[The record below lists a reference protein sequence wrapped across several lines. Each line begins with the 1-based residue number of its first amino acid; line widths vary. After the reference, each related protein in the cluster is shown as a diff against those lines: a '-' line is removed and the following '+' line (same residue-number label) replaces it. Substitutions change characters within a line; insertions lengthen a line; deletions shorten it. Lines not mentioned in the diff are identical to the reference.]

1 MKSNFHLDLNEI
13 PDEVASTPDA
23 AIFRSRII
31 SAADRFLESKSVDN
45 LYFTISTKKIEP
57 RINGQ
62 RSEEEINI
70 EERASRYKSR
80 NPLYNFDRLVIPD
93 DIKDDILL
101 AVDFIEVENKI
112 YDQWGLREIEPFPKM
127 ALNLHGKS
135 GTGKTLAA
143 HAIAYKIK
151 RPILESRYSDIDSM
165 YHSVGAKNIKA
176 LFYAAKRD
184 NAVLF
189 IDEADS
195 LLSKRILNVN
205 QGSEQSINSIRS
217 ELLICIEEFEGII
230 VFATNLVQSYDKAFE
245 TRLHNIYF
253 PMPDINCRKQIWRK
267 HLVKKMPLSDNV
279 DIDELSEF
287 DDISGRE
294 IKRSVILA
302 ATKAARLH
310 KNNVSMEEIVSAIS
324 HVKKSRIVVKA
335 TPDEINELEESY
347 KNKIKNNE

>member
-1 MKSNFHLDLNEI
+1 MKSNIHLDLNGI
-13 PDEVASTPDA
+13 PDEVSSTSDA

-31 SAADRFLESKSVDN
+31 NAADRFLESKSVDN
-45 LYFTISTKKIEP
+45 LYFTISTKKIES
-57 RINGQ
+57 RTSDQ
-62 RSEEEINI
+62 KKEEINI
-70 EERASRYKSR
+70 EERANRYKSKK
-80 NPLYNFDRLVIPD
+80 PLYGFDRLVIPD

-112 YDQWGLREIEPFPKM
+112 YNEWGLREIEPFPKM

-143 HAIAYKIK
+143 HAIADKIK

-184 NAVLF
+184 HAVLF

-217 ELLICIEEFEGII
+217 ELLISIEEFEGII
-230 VFATNLVQSYDKAFE
+230 IFATNLVQTYDKAFE

-253 PMPDINCRKQIWRK
+253 PMPDINCRKQIWSK
-267 HLVKKMPLSDNV
+267 HLVKKMPISGV
-279 DIDELSEF
+279 DIDKLSEF

-302 ATKAARLH
+302 ATRAARLH
-310 KNNVSMEEIVSAIS
+310 KDNVSMEEIVSAIS
-324 HVKKSRIVVKA
+324 HVKKSRIVVQA

-347 KNKIKNNE
+347 KKIKE